1 MTQAEVTRWVEH
13 HDRQHE
19 QMDRVHAELV
29 TRREY
34 ELTMRN
40 MADDIAE
47 TKETLRWMQRLLVTQ
62 LVAFAAGI
70 ILYLVNTVSP

>member
-13 HDRQHE
+13 HDRAHT
-19 QMDRVHAELV
+19 ELV